1 MALGWSARLE
11 AALAALGTDAE
22 PGRVVAVHRGAYDVG
37 FAGGVV
43 RAKLPGRLRQEAQ
56 RGDAIEPCVGDWVTL
71 LVRAAQGGAT
81 VEAILPRAG
90 VLSRKMAGR
99 NQLEQLV
106 AANVDFAFLLAPVAA
121 EPNARSLERY
131 VALAR
136 AGGVAPVVLLTKADL
151 CDVPADGTAAAPGG
165 AAAESPAAAPVVAAE
180 PARTDVRAAAL
191 AALAPVLAGVPVHV
205 VSAATGE
212 GLDALA
218 PYLAP
223 GTTVALLGPSGAGK
237 STLLNRLAGSS
248 LAAVAEVRADGR
260 GRHTTTRRELLTLP
274 AGALVIDTPG
284 MRELALWDAQE
295 GVRDTFP
302 EVEALA
308 VSCRFGDCTHE
319 REPGC
324 AVRAAVEAGTL
335 PAERLEGFL
344 KLQREQERSE
354 KLRAER
360 ARAAEPAGRP
370 GARRR
375 R

>member
-1 MALGWSARLE
+1 MAAGTRSPALISLGWSARLE

-37 FAGGVV
+37 YAGGVV

-71 LVRAAQGGAT
+71 LVRAALGGAT

-90 VLSRKMAGR
+90 VLSRKVAGR
-99 NQLEQLV
+99 DQLEQLV
-106 AANVDFAFLLAPVAA
+106 AANVDFAFLLAPLAA

-151 CDVPADGTAAAPGG
+151 CDVPAESLAAAP
-165 AAAESPAAAPVVAAE
+165 AVAPE
-180 PARTDVRAAAL
+180 PARTEVRAAAL

-212 GLDALA
+212 GLEALA
-218 PYLAP
+218 PYLTP

-237 STLLNRLAGSS
+237 STLLNRLAGSA

-308 VSCRFGDCTHE
+308 LSCRFGDCTHE

-324 AVRAAVEAGTL
+324 AVRAAVESGTL

-354 KLRAER
+354 KLREER
-360 ARAAEPAGRP
+360 ARAGEPGGRP